1 MRIILLFV
9 LTLLCTGCPQRRV
22 TRTVVL
28 AGLTGSAQTSAAV
41 SEKNPDVES
50 ALKIIDGVMA
60 SHGFVQTT
68 DTNLTVYGSL
78 VTYTKYTPEGYAA
91 IFPSVAVSLGADALE
106 FSVADRPG
114 LTSED
119 KHILKA
125 VRAELRSHY
134 GTERVKS
141 RH

>member
-1 MRIILLFV
+1 MRIILLFS
-9 LTLLCTGCPQRRV
+9 LALLCTGCPQRRV

-28 AGLTGSAQTSAAV
+28 AGLTGDAQTSAAV
-41 SEKNPDVES
+41 SVKNPEVQS
-50 ALKIIDGVMA
+50 ALKIIDGVLA

-78 VTYTKYTPEGYAA
+78 VTYTKYTPEGYAS
-91 IFPSVAVSLGADALE
+91 ICPSIAVSLDADALK
-106 FSVADRPG
+106 FSVADQPD

-119 KHILKA
+119 KQILKA
-125 VRAELRSHY
+125 VRAELRGHY
-134 GTERVKS
+134 GAERVNI